1 MTQALALSG
10 VVFLVLS
17 IVLSFSATHAHDLY
31 NDKANKNFKIV
42 AWTSLGLSATLF
54 LAAIW
59 THAITGG

>member
-17 IVLSFSATHAHDLY
+17 IAGAFTVDAMSYYDDHRGQAIRA
-31 NDKANKNFKIV
+31 

-59 THAITGG
+59 THALTTGG